1 MIRLCHLGS
10 GSSGNCLWLE
20 NGDGALVLDAGFS
33 AREIMRRM
41 RAAGLDP
48 RRARGIVV
56 SHEHGDHARGAGVL
70 ARALKIPVH
79 INRPSYAAARDMLG
93 AVEHVVF
100 FETGDSFTL
109 AGFTVHSFPVAHD
122 SADPCAFVFG
132 HEGVHVAAVTDT
144 GVVTTLIRERL
155 RGADYLVVEANHD
168 PAMLQAGPYPW
179 PLKQRIASRSGHLS
193 NEACGELVVEV
204 AHPNLRGVTFAH
216 LSETNNNP
224 DLVRLVARDA
234 LARTQT
240 PFQIARQDAPVPAV
254 VIE

>member
-20 NGDGALVLDAGFS
+20 DGDGALLLDAGFS
-33 AREIMRRM
+33 AREITRRM

-48 RRARGIVV
+48 RRVRGIVV
-56 SHEHGDHARGAGVL
+56 SHEHGDHARGVGVL
-70 ARALKIPVH
+70 ARALKVPVH
-79 INRPSYAAARDMLG
+79 INRPSHEAAQAMIG
-93 AVEHVVF
+93 AVDHVVF
-100 FETGDSFTL
+100 FETGDSFAL
-109 AGFTVHSFPVAHD
+109 AGFTVSSFPVAHD
-122 SADPCAFVFG
+122 SADPCAFVFERG
-132 HEGVHVAAVTDT
+132 GLTVAAVTDT

-155 RGADYLVVEANHD
+155 RGAGYLVVEANHD

-193 NEACGELVVEV
+193 NEDCAELLAEV
-204 AHPNLRGVTFAH
+204 AHADLRGVTFAH

-224 DLVRLVARDA
+224 DLVRLIAREA

-240 PFQIARQDAPVPAV
+240 PFQIARQDAPAPAV
-254 VIE
+254 IIE